1 MVETILNH
9 SVVLNLPTDPAY
21 GVTVDYVYDTLNVTH
36 SYTVELRPTDKKD
49 RIGFLLP
56 PCQIISTGNEM
67 IAALKAITAI
77 LAKEIREAE
86 K

>member
-1 MVETILNH
+1 MYCI
-9 SVVLNLPTDPAY
+9 VLYSDLLLLISTDPAY

-36 SYTVELRPTDKKD
+36 SYTVELRPAGENG
-49 RIGFLLP
+49 RSGFLLP

-77 LAKEIREAE
+77 LANEIKEAE

>member
-1 MVETILNH
+1 M
-9 SVVLNLPTDPAY
+9 
-21 GVTVDYVYDTLNVTH
+21 
-36 SYTVELRPTDKKD
+36 ELRPADD
-49 RIGFLLP
+49 DGISGFLLP

-77 LAKEIREAE
+77 LAKEKKEAE